1 MRERLHDVSILIAR
15 VAIGFIFVAHGYQ
28 KLVLNGLEATIE
40 GFDGMGVPFPELTAG
55 LTAGIELVAGA
66 ALILGVA
73 LQLAGVLLAAVMTG
87 ALVITHW
94 PEFWVSDGGVEFV
107 LALAVA
113 SLMIGFSGGGA
124 LSLDKGLA
132 KVLGRRNSAEEE
144 SAPEPTQVPESEDSS
159 TR

>member
-1 MRERLHDVSILIAR
+1 MRQRLHDVSILIAR
-15 VAIGFIFVAHGYQ
+15 LAIGFIFVAHGYQ

-40 GFDGMGVPFPELTAG
+40 GFDTMGVPFPELTAG
-55 LTAGIELVAGA
+55 LTAGIELVAGS

-94 PEFWVSDGGVEFV
+94 PQFWVGEGGLEFV
-107 LALAVA
+107 LALATA

-124 LSLDKGLA
+124 LALDKGLA
-132 KVLGRRNSAEEE
+132 KILGRRQASDEKTESESAE
-144 SAPEPTQVPESEDSS
+144 AKESESVTTS
-159 TR
+159 